1 MVALHPFYKA
11 YSYSPFL
18 VCVCVGVC
26 VGVCVCLSAKII
38 FSALYK
44 WSHFDIYWLHIN
56 NHNIFVTAMKC
67 ALNGR
72 MSLSDKT
79 VLYALSNI
87 GFVVFEHL

>member
-1 MVALHPFYKA
+1 
-11 YSYSPFL
+11 
-18 VCVCVGVC
+18 
-26 VGVCVCLSAKII
+26 
-38 FSALYK
+38 
-44 WSHFDIYWLHIN
+44 
-56 NHNIFVTAMKC
+56 MKC